1 MLGVAQAQGRA
12 SLPQFIALPHQKRF
26 ARHARL
32 LGDAEPVAVAG
43 QDFAGKYLATVFDAL
58 AVKHNGERSAIV
70 TWSVPG
76 VDPSAV
82 VDAANNANIT
92 INASTAAFARLD
104 MGAKNQMSVVRAAPH
119 IYNTTEELDRLIDVV
134 AKLV

>member
-1 MLGVAQAQGRA
+1 MGLANALTELETLGVQRVRDRLVVLSEHLRTGLTANG
-12 SLPQFIALPHQKRF
+12 ALVHD
-26 ARHARL
+26 
-32 LGDAEPVAVAG
+32 GD
-43 QDFAGKYLATVFDAL
+43 
-58 AVKHNGERSAIV
+58 GERSAIV

-76 VDPSAV
+76 VDSSAV